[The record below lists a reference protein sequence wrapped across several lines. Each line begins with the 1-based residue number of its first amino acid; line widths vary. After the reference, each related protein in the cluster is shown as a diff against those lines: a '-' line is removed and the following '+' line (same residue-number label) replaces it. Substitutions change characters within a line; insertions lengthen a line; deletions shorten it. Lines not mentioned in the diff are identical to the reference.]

1 MSDQEQ
7 FEDREIIPDPED
19 LTPQELAEEVTE
31 VRRKKRVVI
40 IILLLAFVL
49 VMSVGVFLYQQVN
62 ANTCEGITQRWT
74 QLEKN
79 KTMAMD
85 TAHRLLEALEKDYDT
100 KGFPKPELAK
110 QVQEGLAQ
118 VKEVELGEIPKCTQR
133 AALEQAREQL
143 NKAEPIYG
151 NFITKTSDLE
161 RELSAY
167 RGGMSC
173 KISVNQEIDAVVAM
187 KLAGERAK
195 PVVAKAKEDL
205 DKSKDSTLNA
215 EDLAKQVGDKKA
227 VIADLEQRLAQVDKL
242 KAEVECQSYED
253 SSKLKRNAQMLQ
265 EEAKKI
271 ADLTAELQK

>member
-7 FEDREIIPDPED
+7 FGAKEIVPDPEH

-62 ANTCEGITQRWT
+62 ANTCEGVTQRWQ
-74 QLEKN
+74 QLEENKN
-79 KTMAMD
+79 TAVD
-85 TAHRLLEALEKDYDT
+85 TAQRLLATLENDATT

-110 QVQEGLAQ
+110 QVQEDLTK
-118 VKEVELGEIPKCTQR
+118 VKEVELGEVPQCAQR
-133 AALEQAREQL
+133 SALDEARQRL
-143 NKAEPIYG
+143 AKAETVYNG
-151 NFITKTSDLE
+151 FITKTADLE

-167 RGGMSC
+167 RGGTSC
-173 KISVNQEIDAVVAM
+173 KISVNQEVDAVVGVKMAS
-187 KLAGERAK
+187 ERAK
-195 PVVAKAKEDL
+195 PAVAKAKEEL
-205 DKSKDSTLNA
+205 AKFGDSTSNA
-215 EDLAKQVGDKKA
+215 EEAAKQAGNKRA
-227 VIADLEQRLAQVDKL
+227 VIADLEKRISQADKL

-271 ADLTAELQK
+271 TELTAELQK